1 MTPNLTDLRKIARK
15 RSKYL
20 RGSEAGLLSRAAS
33 MERKLNAYVLNTL
46 VPSLQMRNN
55 TIINTTANLNKVN
68 KVAGLKRFMK
78 TVVDLAMLEYYEK
91 QFTGI
96 NRLSNQYFNRFEP
109 TDATKE
115 RIINRGQLITT
126 GFVDELFDNNEVVKN
141 IQNTIRNSIIT
152 EQRTADLRGLLS
164 DQIKGRENKMGLL
177 SSYHYKNGYD
187 EFQGYSRSL
196 DEQYSKAL
204 KLNYAFYAGGKI
216 KTTRDFCQQRSGNLY
231 NRETIL
237 SWNTVPADWAG
248 RKPDNDI
255 LIDMGG
261 YNCRHDFDW
270 VSWELAKRIDPN
282 IERSKFDK
290 IA

>member
-55 TIINTTANLNKVN
+55 KIINTTANLNKVN

-96 NRLSNQYFNRFEP
+96 NRLSNQYFNKFEP

-152 EQRTADLRGLLS
+152 EQRTADLKGLLS

-187 EFQGYSRSL
+187 EFQGYSRGL

-290 IA
+290 IT

>member
-1 MTPNLTDLRKIARK
+1 MSDLRKIARK

-20 RGSEAGLLSRAAS
+20 RDAESGLLSRS
-33 MERKLNAYVLNTL
+33 DTMQRKLNAYVLNTL

-55 TIINTTANLNKVN
+55 QLTNTASNLNKVN
-68 KVAGLKRFMK
+68 KVSGLKRFMK

-96 NRLSNQYFNRFEP
+96 NRLSNQYFNKFEP
-109 TDATKE
+109 TEATKE
-115 RIINRGQLITT
+115 RIINRGQTITD
-126 GFVDELFDNNEVVKN
+126 GFIDELFDNNEIVKS

-152 EQRTADLRGLLS
+152 EQRTTDLKQLLT
-164 DQIKGRENKMGLL
+164 DQIKGKNDKLGLV
-177 SSYHYKNGYD
+177 SSYHYKNGFD

-216 KTTRDFCQQRSGNLY
+216 KTTRDFCQERSGNLY

-237 SWNTVPADWAG
+237 SWNHTPANWAG
-248 RKPDNDI
+248 RKPDNNI

-261 YNCRHDFDW
+261 YNCRHDLDW
-270 VSWELAKRIDPN
+270 ISWELAQQLDPN
-282 IERSKFDK
+282 MERSKFDK
-290 IA
+290 T

>member
-1 MTPNLTDLRKIARK
+1 MSDLRKIARK

-20 RGSEAGLLSRAAS
+20 RDAESGLLSRS
-33 MERKLNAYVLNTL
+33 DTMQRKLNAYVLNTL

-55 TIINTTANLNKVN
+55 QLTNTASNLNKVN
-68 KVAGLKRFMK
+68 KVSGLKRFMK

-91 QFTGI
+91 QFKGI
-96 NRLSNQYFNRFEP
+96 NRLSNQYFNKFEP
-109 TDATKE
+109 TEATKE
-115 RIINRGQLITT
+115 RIINRGQTITD
-126 GFVDELFDNNEVVKN
+126 GFIDELFDNNEIVKS

-152 EQRTADLRGLLS
+152 EQRTTDLKQLLT
-164 DQIKGRENKMGLL
+164 DQIKGKNDKLGLV
-177 SSYHYKNGYD
+177 SSYHYKNGFD

-216 KTTRDFCQQRSGNLY
+216 KSTRDFCQERSGNLY

-237 SWNTVPADWAG
+237 SWNHTPANWAG
-248 RKPDNDI
+248 RKPDNNI

-261 YNCRHDFDW
+261 YNCRHDLDW
-270 VSWELAKRIDPN
+270 ISWELAQQLDPN
-282 IERSKFDK
+282 MERSKFD
-290 IA
+290 

>member
-1 MTPNLTDLRKIARK
+1 MLPNMSDLRKIARK

-20 RGSEAGLLSRAAS
+20 RDAESGLLSRS
-33 MERKLNAYVLNTL
+33 DTMQRKLNAYVLNTL

-55 TIINTTANLNKVN
+55 QLTNTASNLNKVN
-68 KVAGLKRFMK
+68 KVSGLKRFMK

-91 QFTGI
+91 QFKGI
-96 NRLSNQYFNRFEP
+96 NRLSNQYFNKFEP
-109 TDATKE
+109 TEATKE
-115 RIINRGQLITT
+115 RIINRGQTITD
-126 GFVDELFDNNEVVKN
+126 GFIDELFDNNEIVKS

-152 EQRTADLRGLLS
+152 EQRTTDLKQLLT
-164 DQIKGRENKMGLL
+164 DQIKGKNDKLGLV
-177 SSYHYKNGYD
+177 SSYHYKNGFD

-216 KTTRDFCQQRSGNLY
+216 KTTRDFCQERSGNLY

-237 SWNTVPADWAG
+237 SWNHTPANWAG
-248 RKPDNDI
+248 RKPDNNI

-261 YNCRHDFDW
+261 YNCRHDLDW
-270 VSWELAKRIDPN
+270 ISWELAQQLDPN
-282 IERSKFDK
+282 MERSKFDK
-290 IA
+290 T

>member
-1 MTPNLTDLRKIARK
+1 MSDLRKIARK

-20 RGSEAGLLSRAAS
+20 RDAESGLLSRS
-33 MERKLNAYVLNTL
+33 DTMQRKLNAYVLNTL

-55 TIINTTANLNKVN
+55 QLTNTASNLNKVN
-68 KVAGLKRFMK
+68 KVSGLKRFMK

-91 QFTGI
+91 QFKGI
-96 NRLSNQYFNRFEP
+96 NRLSNQYFNKFEP
-109 TDATKE
+109 TEATKE
-115 RIINRGQLITT
+115 RIINRGQTITD
-126 GFVDELFDNNEVVKN
+126 GFIDELFDNNEIVKS

-152 EQRTADLRGLLS
+152 EQRTTDLKQLLT
-164 DQIKGRENKMGLL
+164 DQIKGKNDKLGLV
-177 SSYHYKNGYD
+177 SSYHYKNGFD

-216 KTTRDFCQQRSGNLY
+216 KTTRDFCQERSGNLY

-237 SWNTVPADWAG
+237 SWNHTPANWAG
-248 RKPDNDI
+248 RKPDNNI

-261 YNCRHDFDW
+261 YNCRHDLDW
-270 VSWELAKRIDPN
+270 ISWELAQQLDPN
-282 IERSKFDK
+282 MERSKFDK
-290 IA
+290 T